1 MWQLIFTWKLK
12 IKYIARSVLCPAPVP
27 AKPDI
32 AAIFHILSRRLQ
44 LVDSQ
49 QSARKSN
56 NSLQIFLI
64 FYLKSEVRISE
75 MWTILNNI
83 NTVQYWLF
91 TVEKEKNTVLF
102 SSVLAMGLCR
112 RSNSGSLTEP
122 ALKAWGCLSLLSL
135 TGSFWVQLYWRFL
148 GLTVLGLTWP
158 YWALL
163 GLTGLYW
170 ALLDPIGPYFA
181 YWATPP
187 QAFYAFGGQF
197 WGNF

>member
-1 MWQLIFTWKLK
+1 MSAKHVWCDNLFSRESWKSNISRGL
-12 IKYIARSVLCPAPVP
+12 RGPAPVP

-56 NSLQIFLI
+56 NSPQIFLI

-83 NTVQYWLF
+83 NTVQYRLF
-91 TVEKEKNTVLF
+91 TVEKEKTLF
-102 SSVLAMGLCR
+102 CIQQFWQCASVEEATLD
-112 RSNSGSLTEP
+112 SLTEP

-163 GLTGLYW
+163 G
-170 ALLDPIGPYFA
+170 II
-181 YWATPP
+181 
-187 QAFYAFGGQF
+187 
-197 WGNF
+197 

>member
-56 NSLQIFLI
+56 NSPQIFLI

-83 NTVQYWLF
+83 NTVQYWPF

-102 SSVLAMGLCR
+102 SAVLAMRLCG
-112 RSNSGSLTEP
+112 RSNSDSLTEP
-122 ALKAWGCLSLLSL
+122 ALKALDCAAKLLDQSAL
-135 TGSFWVQLYWRFL
+135 AYWALLGPSGSNYTEGFWALLYLALL
-148 GLTVLGLTWP
+148 GLTWPYLAFLGLTWP

-163 GLTGLYW
+163 GFTGHYL
-170 ALLDPIGPYFA
+170 ALLSL
-181 YWATPP
+181 T
-187 QAFYAFGGQF
+187 
-197 WGNF
+197 

>member
-1 MWQLIFTWKLK
+1 MFSFRELILATSVCPQIQYLCCFRAPLSILSILFWTFADVCKTCLMWQLIFTWKLK

-56 NSLQIFLI
+56 NSPQIFLI

-91 TVEKEKNTVLF
+91 TVEKEKTLF
-102 SSVLAMGLCR
+102 C
-112 RSNSGSLTEP
+112 
-122 ALKAWGCLSLLSL
+122 
-135 TGSFWVQLYWRFL
+135 FQ
-148 GLTVLGLTWP
+148 
-158 YWALL
+158 
-163 GLTGLYW
+163 
-170 ALLDPIGPYFA
+170 
-181 YWATPP
+181 
-187 QAFYAFGGQF
+187 QF
-197 WGNF
+197 WQCASVEEATLIHWQNQL